1 MLSCNHVHTAAC
13 GGVVAHNITAAAA
26 HADSAARARHARL
39 DAERQD
45 VDGGTASNPAVADFV
60 RQSGQAAELQMGNGV
75 HQQSGASSAAGQSG
89 ELPDCRARAA
99 LRCQSWYNALCCGSI
114 IAQHM

>member
-1 MLSCNHVHTAAC
+1 MYSSVILSCNHVHTAAC
-13 GGVVAHNITAAAA
+13 GGVVAHNITTAA
-26 HADSAARARHARL
+26 ADSAARARHARL

-75 HQQSGASSAAGQSG
+75 HQQSGAS
-89 ELPDCRARAA
+89 
-99 LRCQSWYNALCCGSI
+99 WTI
-114 IAQHM
+114 W